1 MLELASSDD
10 PADTPGDQPAR
21 ARCAAMRPAAAC
33 HDLRRTRRSHPSR
46 RLAPRANRR
55 RGIDPRSD
63 RLRSP
68 CCADA
73 GCTQDIRNTAP
84 ANPASRRIAS
94 GTRSGDRSDRP
105 EQPWPG
111 SRPLAARSGV
121 VGHRSPP
128 RPAATRD
135 HDWIHLASAPPSPVA
150 SGPWSSSLPVP
161 LLGPRRRE
169 RARTPER
176 SIRSGRGHRTGGVTP
191 VETGHR
197 PCSQKPVTHASR
209 LVAQIAPSVA
219 FGLRAENPGR
229 RASSRLTVLPLRP
242 LCARTSRSLLGL
254 VRRRGHRLIRR
265 QRPGPSSTELAR
277 RGIIDRDQTRRD
289 RNGDWDI
296 RSWLL
301 SPITRRCCARM
312 TTPARSPS
320 PA

>member
-1 MLELASSDD
+1 M
-10 PADTPGDQPAR
+10 AR
-21 ARCAAMRPAAAC
+21 
-33 HDLRRTRRSHPSR
+33 
-46 RLAPRANRR
+46 APRARRAFRR
-55 RGIDPRSD
+55 RCASIADLSRRDSRSRLSSP
-63 RLRSP
+63 RLRAAKS
-68 CCADA
+68 CRVCVMVF
-73 GCTQDIRNTAP
+73 
-84 ANPASRRIAS
+84 NPS
-94 GTRSGDRSDRP
+94 
-105 EQPWPG
+105 
-111 SRPLAARSGV
+111 
-121 VGHRSPP
+121 
-128 RPAATRD
+128 
-135 HDWIHLASAPPSPVA
+135 
-150 SGPWSSSLPVP
+150 VP
-161 LLGPRRRE
+161 LLGSRRRE

-176 SIRSGRGHRTGGVTP
+176 SIRSGRGHRAGGVTP